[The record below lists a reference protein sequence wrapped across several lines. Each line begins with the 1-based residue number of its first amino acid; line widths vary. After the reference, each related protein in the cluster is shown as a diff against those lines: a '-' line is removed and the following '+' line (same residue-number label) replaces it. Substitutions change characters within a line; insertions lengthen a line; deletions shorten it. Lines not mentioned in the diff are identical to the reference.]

1 MHAITRRVARRVRT
15 ALGACGLIGGASA
28 ALVAGASRTA
38 AAQNDTTAPALR
50 LGDAYR
56 ELASH
61 NPRVAAAKALADAT
75 TATVRSAS
83 LPPDPQVQ
91 LGFMNYA
98 LPDLRPMAPLGMVQ
112 LQIMQM
118 IPLPGKLGL
127 AGGAAQARSDA
138 AHDVADGTYWTART
152 ELADAFYDLYRLD
165 AQLGVARRTIALLG
179 DIEQTAQA
187 MYRVGEASQPD
198 VLRAQVEIARMTE
211 DTLRMIAMRSGAAA
225 RFNAQLDR
233 AADSTFGTLGTPALP
248 AFPDAA
254 PPLDSLLALAT
265 RDRPV
270 VRAGRADVTA
280 AERQRAL
287 AARDVW
293 PDLAVGVQ
301 LGRQPGGVGN
311 LMGSVMVGASIPVFM
326 HARQGG
332 ARDAAAA
339 MAEMSRADLRATE
352 ADTRASVFAAY
363 ADLLRA
369 RRLTALYRNTVL
381 PQAEATAASALAS
394 YRVGHVDFMTVLD
407 DRMTVN
413 TYEQDLHQLE
423 SDEGNAWARLEA
435 LVAHNLIN
443 ADSAVAHASGGSR

>member
-1 MHAITRRVARRVRT
+1 MHAITRRIARRVRT
-15 ALGACGLIGGASA
+15 ALGACGLIGSASA

-38 AAQNDTTAPALR
+38 AAQSDTTAPTLR
-50 LGDAYR
+50 LGHAYG

-61 NPRVAAAKALADAT
+61 NPRVAAARALADAT
-75 TATVRSAS
+75 NATVRSAS

-112 LQIMQM
+112 LQVMQT

-127 AGGAAQARSDA
+127 AGSAAQARSDA
-138 AHDVADGTYWTART
+138 AHDLANGTYWTART

-187 MYRVGEASQPD
+187 MYRVGQASQPD
-198 VLRAQVEIARMTE
+198 VLRAQVAIARMTE

-233 AADSTFGTLGTPALP
+233 TTDGTRGTPALP
-248 AFPDAA
+248 AFPDTV
-254 PPLDSLLALAT
+254 PSLDSLLALAT
-265 RDRPV
+265 RDRPLAQ
-270 VRAGRADVTA
+270 AGRADVTA
-280 AERQRAL
+280 AERQRDL

-301 LGRQPGGVGN
+301 LGRRPGGVGN
-311 LMGSVMVGASIPVFM
+311 LMGSLMVGASIPVFVR
-326 HARQGG
+326 ARQGG

-339 MAEMSRADLRATE
+339 MAEMSRANLRATE
-352 ADTRASVFAAY
+352 ADTRASVLAAY

-423 SDEGNAWARLEA
+423 SDEGDAWARLEA
-435 LVAHNLIN
+435 LVARTLIN
-443 ADSAVAHASGGSR
+443 ANSTAAHASGGAR

>member
-1 MHAITRRVARRVRT
+1 MHAIPRRLARRART
-15 ALGACGLIGGASA
+15 ALRAWGLIGGASA
-28 ALVAGASRTA
+28 ALVAGAARPA
-38 AAQNDTTAPALR
+38 AAQSDTAAPALR
-50 LGDAYR
+50 LGDAYG

-61 NPRVAAAKALADAT
+61 NPRIGAAKALAAAT
-75 TATVRSAS
+75 NATVRSAS

-98 LPDLRPMAPLGMVQ
+98 LPDLRPMAPLGMMQV
-112 LQIMQM
+112 QIMQM

-127 AGGAAQARSDA
+127 AGGAARARSDA
-138 AHDVADGTYWTART
+138 AHDRADGTYWTARVG
-152 ELADAFYDLYRLD
+152 LADAFYDLYRLD

-187 MYRVGEASQPD
+187 MYRVGQASQPD

-211 DTLRMIAMRSGAAA
+211 DTLRMVAMRSGAAA

-233 AADSTFGTLGTPALP
+233 TADSTLGAPMLP
-248 AFPDAA
+248 VFPDTA
-254 PPLDSLLALAT
+254 PSLDSLLALAT

-270 VRAGRADVTA
+270 VQAGRADVTA
-280 AERQRAL
+280 AERQRDL
-287 AARDVW
+287 AARDMW
-293 PDLAVGVQ
+293 PNIAVGVQ
-301 LGRQPGGVGN
+301 LGRRPGGVGN
-311 LMGSVMVGASIPVFM
+311 LMGSLMVGASIPVFM
-326 HARQGG
+326 NARQGG

-352 ADTRASVFAAY
+352 ADTRAEVLTAY

-369 RRLTALYRNTVL
+369 RRLTALYRHTVL

-413 TYEQDLHQLE
+413 QYEQDLHQLE
-423 SDEGNAWARLEA
+423 SDEGNAWAQLEA
-435 LVAHNLIN
+435 LVARNLIN
-443 ADSAVAHASGGSR
+443 ANSTAAHASGGSQ

>member
-1 MHAITRRVARRVRT
+1 MHAITRRIARCVRT

-28 ALVAGASRTA
+28 ALVAGAPRTA
-38 AAQNDTTAPALR
+38 AAQHDTTAPTLR
-50 LGDAYR
+50 LGDAYS

-61 NPRVAAAKALADAT
+61 SPRVVAARALADAT
-75 TATVRSAS
+75 KATVRSAS

-127 AGGAAQARSDA
+127 AGNAAQARSDA
-138 AHDVADGTYWTART
+138 AHDLADGSYWTART

-211 DTLRMIAMRSGAAA
+211 DTLRMIAARSGAAA
-225 RFNAQLDR
+225 RFTAQLDR
-233 AADSTFGTLGTPALP
+233 TGDSTLGTPALP
-248 AFPDAA
+248 AFPDAV
-254 PPLDSLLALAT
+254 PPLDSLLALAV
-265 RDRPV
+265 RDRPLV
-270 VRAGRADVTA
+270 QAGRADVTA
-280 AERQRAL
+280 AERQRDL

-293 PDLAVGVQ
+293 PNLAVGVQ
-301 LGRQPGGVGN
+301 LGRRPGGVGN
-311 LMGSVMVGASIPVFM
+311 LMGSFMVGASIPVFM
-326 HARQGG
+326 NARQGG

-352 ADTRASVFAAY
+352 ADTRASVFTAY
-363 ADLLRA
+363 ADLQRA

-407 DRMTVN
+407 DRLTVN

-435 LVAHNLIN
+435 LVARTLIN
-443 ADSAVAHASGGSR
+443 ANSTAAHASGGSR